1 MGIRD
6 KKLLS
11 ILSAMLKAEVAGIG
25 FTEKGTPQGGIIS
38 PLLSNVVLNELDW
51 WIASQWEEIPTRKQY
66 ATGINYNG
74 SENKGNKYKILR
86 DYSGLKEVTCVRYAD
101 DFKLFTKNYEQARRL
116 FYAVTGWLIGR
127 LGLDISPEKS
137 KIVNLRKRYS
147 EFLGFRIRAA
157 NHGNNQKP
165 KFVVESH
172 VKAKSLDTIAEKM
185 KSYK

>member
-1 MGIRD
+1 MGVNLLA
-6 KKLLS
+6 KKVN
-11 ILSAMLKAEVAGIG
+11 AVA
-25 FTEKGTPQGGIIS
+25 
-38 PLLSNVVLNELDW
+38 L
-51 WIASQWEEIPTRKQY
+51 
-66 ATGINYNG
+66 
-74 SENKGNKYKILR
+74 
-86 DYSGLKEVTCVRYAD
+86 AD

-157 NHGNNQKP
+157 NHGSNQKP

-172 VKAKSLDTIAEKM
+172 IKAKSLDTIAEKM
-185 KSYK
+185 KRLIHDIEFPGHGKRAEHAAVSRFRAIGEKVFSIRRR

>member
-1 MGIRD
+1 M
-6 KKLLS
+6 
-11 ILSAMLKAEVAGIG
+11 
-25 FTEKGTPQGGIIS
+25 
-38 PLLSNVVLNELDW
+38 
-51 WIASQWEEIPTRKQY
+51 PTRKNREY
-66 ATGINYNG
+66 ARSDNG
-74 SENKGNKYKILR
+74 VIDKNQKYQMLR
-86 DYSGLKEVTCVRYAD
+86 EKSSLKECYIVRYAD